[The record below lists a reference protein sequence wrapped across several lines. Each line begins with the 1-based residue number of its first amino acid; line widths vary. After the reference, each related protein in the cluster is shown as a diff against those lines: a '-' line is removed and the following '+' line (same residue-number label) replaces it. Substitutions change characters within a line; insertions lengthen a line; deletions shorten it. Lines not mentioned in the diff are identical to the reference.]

1 MTFPPDYV
9 ERVYAGAL
17 GKIIAVYLGRP
28 IEGWSY
34 EMITKRFGEINY
46 YVHEALDVPLIVTD
60 DDLSGTFTFVR
71 AMPDYGNSLDLSP
84 VQIGQTWLNYIVEGK
99 TILWWGGIG
108 DVTEHT
114 AYLRL
119 KSGIQ
124 PPRSGSIELNGAIM
138 AEQIGSQIF
147 IDGWGM
153 IAPGDPELAADL
165 ARRAACVSHDGE
177 AIYGAQVVAA
187 LVAHAFVESDI
198 NTLIDT
204 AVSLIPADSIT
215 YRMIENVRD
224 WHARQPDWR
233 DTLAQIDHEYS
244 RERFPGNCHIVPN
257 HARII
262 LALLYGDDDF
272 QKTMMV
278 VNTSG
283 FDTDCNS
290 GNVGCIMGIK
300 NGLAG
305 LDAGPDWRGPVAD
318 RLYLP
323 TADGGSG
330 ISDAVSETYKLVN
343 IGRGMQGLEPL
354 RPKNGA
360 RYHFSLA
367 GSVQG
372 FESETEPESK
382 HAATIENVPGPSR
395 AGGRSLAIRFRQL
408 AAGRIARVATL
419 TFIPSKE
426 IADYFDDRGY
436 RLLASPTLYPGQLVR
451 ASLVA
456 DAANADAVT
465 LRLYARHYNE
475 DDALE
480 IIGSEFIQVA
490 PGEKNRLSWLVPDTG
505 NQPIACIGVEIRA
518 ENGLSGT
525 VYLDWLTWDGAPN
538 MQLNRPVISQAGQDK
553 RKRPKFWK
561 KAWIYALDSSERFDS
576 WDYWTQAYRL
586 IQNEGRGL
594 LIQGTRDWTDYHFA
608 ATAKPRVCELGGI
621 AVRVQGLQR
630 YYALLLDQ
638 EKARIVRVLDG
649 ETILAQTD
657 TGWSVE
663 ENYELKLTV
672 EGNRLTAYVNG
683 VQLLETQDT
692 DHALTG
698 GGIALIAQAGLI
710 YFDDV
715 SVKPVQAIS

>member
-1 MTFPPDYV
+1 MTFPSDYV

-34 EMITKRFGEINY
+34 EMIMERFGEINY

-71 AMPDYGNSLDLSP
+71 AMPDYGNSPHLTP
-84 VQIGQTWLNYIVEGK
+84 AQIGQTWLNYIVEGK

-119 KSGIQ
+119 KNGVQ
-124 PPRSGSIELNGAIM
+124 PPRSGSIALNGPIM
-138 AEQIGSQIF
+138 AQQIGSQIF

-165 ARRAACVSHDGE
+165 ARRAASVSHDGE

-187 LVAHAFVESDI
+187 LVAQAFVESDI
-198 NTLIDT
+198 NRLIDC
-204 AVSLIPADSIT
+204 AVSLIPADSVI
-215 YRMIENVRD
+215 YRMIEQLRG
-224 WHARQPDWR
+224 WQAKQPDWHQ
-233 DTLAQIDHEYS
+233 TLGQIDREYS
-244 RERFPGNCHIVPN
+244 RGRYPGNCHIVPN

-262 LALLYGDDDF
+262 LALLYGDDNF
-272 QKTMMV
+272 QKSMMV

-283 FDTDCNS
+283 FDSDCNS
-290 GNVGCIMGIK
+290 GNVGCIMGVK

-305 LDAGPDWRGPVAD
+305 IDAGPDWRGPVAD

-323 TADGGSG
+323 TADGGSA
-330 ISDAVSETYKLVN
+330 ISDAVGETYKLVN
-343 IGRGMQGLEPL
+343 IGRGMQGLAAL
-354 RPKNGA
+354 TPKNGA
-360 RYHFSLA
+360 RYHFSLG

-372 FESETEPESK
+372 FESETGRES
-382 HAATIENVPGPSR
+382 ANTATIKNVPGHSEN
-395 AGGRSLAIRFRQL
+395 GDRSLALRFHRL
-408 AAGRIARVATL
+408 AKGRIARVATR

-426 IADYFDDRGY
+426 IADYFDERGY
-436 RLLASPTLYPGQLVR
+436 RLLASPTLYPGQVVR
-451 ASLVA
+451 ARLVA
-456 DAANADAVT
+456 EAANADTVT

-480 IIGSEFIQVA
+480 IIGGEPVQVA
-490 PGEKNRLSWLVPDTG
+490 PGAEAKLSWIVPETG
-505 NQPIACIGVEIRA
+505 NQPIASIGIEIVG
-518 ENGLSGT
+518 ENGVSGR

-538 MQLNRPVISQAGQDK
+538 MRLNRPAISAAGQEK

-576 WDYWTQAYRL
+576 WDYWKQAYRL

-594 LIQGTRDWTDYHFA
+594 LIQGTRDWIDYQF
-608 ATAKPRVCELGGI
+608 TASAMPRVCEAGGI

-638 EKARIVRVLDG
+638 ERTRIVRVLDG
-649 ETILAQTD
+649 ENVLAQTAS
-657 TGWSVE
+657 GWSVE
-663 ENYELKLTV
+663 QNYDLKLTV
-672 EGNRLTAYVNG
+672 EGNKLTAFVNG
-683 VQLLETQDT
+683 QLALETIDP

-698 GGIALIAQAGLI
+698 GGIALVAQTGLI

-715 SVKPVQAIS
+715 AVMPL

>member
-1 MTFPPDYV
+1 MNMPSDYV
-9 ERVYAGAL
+9 ERVYAGVL

-34 EMITKRFGEINY
+34 EMITERFGEISY
-46 YVHEALDVPLIVTD
+46 YVHEALGEPLIVTD

-71 AMPDYGNSLDLSP
+71 AMPDYGNNLDLTP
-84 VQIGQTWLNYIVEGK
+84 AQIGQTWLNYIVEGK

-119 KSGIQ
+119 KNGIR
-124 PPRSGSIELNGAIM
+124 PPRSGSIELNGPVM

-153 IAPGDPELAADL
+153 IAPGEPELAADL

-187 LVAHAFVESDI
+187 LVAQAFVESDM
-198 NTLIDT
+198 NKLIDSAT
-204 AVSLIPADSIT
+204 SLIPSDST
-215 YRMIENVRD
+215 SYRMIEKVRN

-233 DTLAQIDHEYS
+233 ETLAQIDSEYN
-244 RERFPGNCHIVPN
+244 RDRYPGNCHIVPN

-272 QKTMMV
+272 QKAMMV

-290 GNVGCIMGIK
+290 GNVGCIMGVK

-305 LDAGPDWRGPVAD
+305 IDAGPDWRGPVAD

-323 TADGGSG
+323 SADGGSG
-330 ISDAVSETYKLVN
+330 ISDAVAETYKLVN
-343 IGRGMQGLEPL
+343 IGRGMQGLATL

-360 RYHFSLA
+360 RYHFSLP

-372 FESETEPESK
+372 FESESDN
-382 HAATIENVPGPSR
+382 AVTIENVPGRSKS
-395 AGGRSLAIRFRQL
+395 GGRSLAIRFQGL
-408 AAGRIARVATL
+408 MPGRSARVATL

-426 IADYFDDRGY
+426 IADYFDERGY
-436 RLLASPTLYPGQLVR
+436 RLLASPTLYPGQVVS
-451 ASLVA
+451 AGLVA
-456 DAANADAVT
+456 DAANADTVM
-465 LRLYARHYNE
+465 LRLFARHYDE
-475 DDALE
+475 DDALA
-480 IIGSEFIQVA
+480 IIGGDPVPVA
-490 PGEKNRLSWLVPDTG
+490 PGTEVNLSWQIPETG
-505 NQPIACIGVEIRA
+505 NQPIARIGIEMTSV
-518 ENGLSGT
+518 NGESGT
-525 VYLDWLTWDGAPN
+525 IFLDWLSWDGAPK
-538 MQLNRPVISQAGQDK
+538 MQLNRPFISEAGREK
-553 RKRPKFWK
+553 RKRPRFWK
-561 KAWIYALDSSERFDS
+561 KAWIYALDSSERFDA
-576 WDYWTQAYRL
+576 WDYWAQPYRV

-594 LIQGTRDWTDYHFA
+594 LIQGTRDWNDYQFA
-608 ATAKPRVCELGGI
+608 ASAMPRVCDAGGI

-638 EKARIVRVLDG
+638 ERTRIVRVLDG
-649 ETILAQTD
+649 ETVLAETD

-663 ENYELKLTV
+663 HDYDLKLRV
-672 EGNRLTAYVNG
+672 EGNKLTAFVAG
-683 VQLLETQDT
+683 EQVLETVDP

-698 GGIALIAQAGLI
+698 GGIALVAETGCI
-710 YFDDV
+710 YFDKLA
-715 SVKPVQAIS
+715 VKPV

>member
-1 MTFPPDYV
+1 MTFPSDYV
-9 ERVYAGAL
+9 ERVYAGVL

-34 EMITKRFGEINY
+34 EMIMERFGEINY

-71 AMPDYGNSLDLSP
+71 AMSDYGNSPDLTP

-119 KSGIQ
+119 KNGVQ
-124 PPRSGSIELNGAIM
+124 PPRSGSIELNGPVM
-138 AEQIGSQIF
+138 AQQIGSQIF

-153 IAPGDPELAADL
+153 IAPGDPAMAADL

-187 LVAHAFVESDI
+187 LVAQAFVEADMDK
-198 NTLIDT
+198 LIDS

-215 YRMIENVRD
+215 YRMIEKVRN
-224 WHARQPDWR
+224 WHARQPDWHQ
-233 DTLAQIDHEYS
+233 TLGQIDSEYS
-244 RERFPGNCHIVPN
+244 RDRYPGNCHIVPN

-272 QKTMMV
+272 QKSMMV

-300 NGLAG
+300 NGLIG
-305 LDAGPDWRGPVAD
+305 IDAGPDWRGPVAD

-330 ISDAVSETYKLVN
+330 ISDAVGETYKLVN
-343 IGRGMQGLEPL
+343 IARGMRGLAPL
-354 RPKNGA
+354 APKNGA
-360 RYHFSLA
+360 RYHFSLP

-372 FESETEPESK
+372 FEPETEPESK
-382 HAATIENVPGPSR
+382 DAATIENVPGQ
-395 AGGRSLAIRFRQL
+395 GKNGDRSLALRFHRL
-408 AAGRIARVATL
+408 ARGRIARVATL

-426 IADYFDDRGY
+426 IADYFDERGY
-436 RLLASPTLYPGQLVR
+436 RLLASPTLYPGQVVR
-451 ASLVA
+451 ASLAA
-456 DAANADAVT
+456 DAANADTVT

-480 IIGSEFIQVA
+480 IIGGEPVQVA
-490 PGEKNRLSWLVPDTG
+490 PGAEVSLSWRVPETG
-505 NQPIACIGVEIRA
+505 NQPIATIGIEIRG
-518 ENGLSGT
+518 ENGASGS
-525 VYLDWLTWDGAPN
+525 VYLDWLTWDSAPN
-538 MQLNRPVISQAGQDK
+538 MQLNRPAISEAGRKK
-553 RKRPKFWK
+553 RVRPKFWK

-594 LIQGTRDWTDYHFA
+594 LIQGTRDWIDYQFEA
-608 ATAKPRVCELGGI
+608 NAMPRVCEAGGI

-638 EKARIVRVLDG
+638 ERTRIVRVLDG
-649 ETILAQTD
+649 ETVLAQTD
-657 TGWSVE
+657 SGWSVE
-663 ENYELKLTV
+663 QNYDLKLKV
-672 EGNRLTAYVNG
+672 EGNKLTAFVNG
-683 VQLLETQDT
+683 ERVLETEDPE
-692 DHALTG
+692 DALTG
-698 GGIALIAQAGLI
+698 GGIALIAQTGFI
-710 YFDDV
+710 YFDEVAV
-715 SVKPVQAIS
+715 SPV

>member
-1 MTFPPDYV
+1 MTLQADYV
-9 ERVYAGAL
+9 ERVYAGVL

-28 IEGWSY
+28 IEGWSH
-34 EMITKRFGEINY
+34 EMIVERFGEINY

-71 AMPDYGNSLDLSP
+71 AMPDYGNSLDLTP

-114 AYLRL
+114 AYIRL
-119 KSGIQ
+119 KNGIQ
-124 PPRSGSIELNGAIM
+124 PPRSGSIELNGPIM

-153 IAPGDPELAADL
+153 IAPGDPVLAADL
-165 ARRAACVSHDGE
+165 ARRAASVSHDGE

-187 LVAHAFVESDI
+187 LEAQAFVESDI
-198 NTLIDT
+198 NKLIDS
-204 AVSLIPADSIT
+204 AVSLIPSDSTT
-215 YRMIENVRD
+215 YRMIEKVRN

-233 DTLAQIDHEYS
+233 GTLGQIDSEYS
-244 RERFPGNCHIVPN
+244 RDRYPGNCHIVPN

-272 QKTMMV
+272 QKSLMV

-300 NGLAG
+300 NGLVG
-305 LDAGPDWRGPVAD
+305 IDAGPDWRGPVAD

-330 ISDAVSETYKLVN
+330 ISDAVGETYKLVN

-354 RPKNGA
+354 TPKNGA
-360 RYHFSLA
+360 RYHFSLQ

-372 FESETEPESK
+372 FEPETGRESNNTV
-382 HAATIENVPGPSR
+382 TIENVSGHSKK
-395 AGGRSLAIRFRQL
+395 GDRSLALRFHRL
-408 AAGRIARVATL
+408 AKGRIARVATL

-426 IADYFDDRGY
+426 IADYFDERGY
-436 RLLASPTLYPGQLVR
+436 RLLASPTLYPGQVVR
-451 ASLVA
+451 AGLVA
-456 DAANADAVT
+456 EAANADTVT

-480 IIGSEFIQVA
+480 IIGSEPVQVA
-490 PGEKNRLSWLVPDTG
+490 PGAEVNLDWLVPETG
-505 NQPIACIGVEIRA
+505 NQPIATIGIEITG
-518 ENGLSGT
+518 ENGASGT
-525 VYLDWLTWDGAPN
+525 VYLDWLTWDGTPD
-538 MQLNRPVISQAGQDK
+538 MHLNRPTISEAGQEK

-594 LIQGTRDWTDYHFA
+594 LIQGTRDWIDYQFA
-608 ATAKPRVCELGGI
+608 ATAMPRVCEAGGI

-638 EKARIVRVLDG
+638 ERTRIVRVLDG
-649 ETILAQTD
+649 ETVLAETD
-657 TGWSVE
+657 SGWSVE
-663 ENYELKLTV
+663 QNYDLKLKV
-672 EGNRLTAYVNG
+672 EGGKLTAFVSG
-683 VQLLETQDT
+683 EQVLETQDPEA
-692 DHALTG
+692 ALTG
-698 GGIALIAQAGLI
+698 GGIALIAQAGFI
-710 YFDDV
+710 YFDNV
-715 SVKPVQAIS
+715 AVRPL

>member
-1 MTFPPDYV
+1 MDFPPDYI
-9 ERVYAGAL
+9 ERVYAGVL
-17 GKIIAVYLGRP
+17 GKMIAVYLGRP

-34 EMITKRFGEINY
+34 EMITERFGEINY
-46 YVHEALDVPLIVTD
+46 YVHEALDMPLIVTD

-71 AMPDYGNSLDLSP
+71 AMSDYGNSPDLTP

-114 AYLRL
+114 AYIRL
-119 KSGIQ
+119 KNGVQ
-124 PPRSGSIELNGAIM
+124 PPRSGSIELNGPVM

-187 LVAHAFVESDI
+187 IEAQAFVEADI
-198 NTLIDT
+198 NRLID
-204 AVSLIPADSIT
+204 AAASLIPADSIT

-224 WHARQPDWR
+224 WQARQPDWR
-233 DTLAQIDHEYS
+233 RTLGRIDREYD
-244 RERFPGNCHIVPN
+244 RDRYPGNCHIVPN

-272 QKTMMV
+272 QKSMMV

-305 LDAGPDWRGPVAD
+305 IDAGPDWRGPVAD

-330 ISDAVSETYKLVN
+330 ISDAVGETYKLVN
-343 IGRGMQGLEPL
+343 IGRGMRGLAPIA
-354 RPKNGA
+354 PKNGA
-360 RYHFSLA
+360 RYHFSLR

-372 FESETEPESK
+372 FEPESGPESNN
-382 HAATIENVPGPSR
+382 AASVDNVPGHSNS
-395 AGGRSLAIRFRQL
+395 GYRSLAIRYHRL
-408 AAGRIARVATL
+408 ATGRVARVATL

-426 IADYFDDRGY
+426 IADYFDERGY
-436 RLLASPTLYPGQLVR
+436 RLLASPTLYPGQVVR
-451 ASLVA
+451 ARLVA
-456 DAANADAVT
+456 DAANAEPAT
-465 LRLYARHYNE
+465 LRLYARHYDE

-480 IIGSEFIQVA
+480 IIGGETVRLA
-490 PGEKNRLSWLVPDTG
+490 PGADVNLSWRVPETG
-505 NQPIACIGVEIRA
+505 NQPIACIGIEISG
-518 ENGLSGT
+518 ENGASGS

-538 MQLNRPVISQAGQDK
+538 MRLNRPAISEAGPEK

-576 WDYWTQAYRL
+576 WDYWAQAYRL

-594 LIQGTRDWTDYHFA
+594 LIQGTRDWTDYQFA
-608 ATAKPRVCELGGI
+608 ASAMPRVCEAGGI

-638 EKARIVRVLDG
+638 ERTRIVRVLDG
-649 ETILAQTD
+649 ETVLAETNS
-657 TGWSVE
+657 GWSFE
-663 ENYELKLTV
+663 RNYDLKLTV
-672 EGNRLTAYVNG
+672 AGDRLTAFVNG
-683 VQLLETQDT
+683 EQALEARDA
-692 DHALTG
+692 DNALTG
-698 GGIALIAQAGLI
+698 GGIALIAQTGFVYYDNVA
-710 YFDDV
+710 
-715 SVKPVQAIS
+715 VKPL

>member
-1 MTFPPDYV
+1 MKMPSDYV
-9 ERVYAGAL
+9 ERVYAGVL

-34 EMITKRFGEINY
+34 EMITERFGDISY
-46 YVHEALDVPLIVTD
+46 YVHEALGEPLIVTD

-71 AMPDYGNSLDLSP
+71 AMPDYGNSLDLTP
-84 VQIGQTWLNYIVEGK
+84 AQIGQTWLNYIVEGK

-119 KSGIQ
+119 KNGIR
-124 PPRSGSIELNGAIM
+124 PPRSGSIELNGPVM

-153 IAPGDPELAADL
+153 IAPGEPELAADL

-187 LVAHAFVESDI
+187 LVAQAFVESDM
-198 NTLIDT
+198 NKLIDSAT
-204 AVSLIPADSIT
+204 SLIPPDST
-215 YRMIENVRD
+215 SYRMIEKVRN
-224 WHARQPDWR
+224 WHARHPDWR
-233 DTLAQIDHEYS
+233 ETLAQIDSEYN
-244 RERFPGNCHIVPN
+244 RDRYPGNCHIVPN

-272 QKTMMV
+272 QKAMMV

-290 GNVGCIMGIK
+290 GNVGCIMGVK

-305 LDAGPDWRGPVAD
+305 IDAGPDWRGPVAD

-323 TADGGSG
+323 SADGGSA
-330 ISDAVSETYKLVN
+330 ISDAVAETYKLVN
-343 IGRGMQGLEPL
+343 TGRGMQGLAPL

-360 RYHFSLA
+360 RYHFSLP

-372 FESETEPESK
+372 FESESDN
-382 HAATIENVPGPSR
+382 AVTIENVPGHSKS
-395 AGGRSLAIRFRQL
+395 GGRSLALRFQGL
-408 AAGRIARVATL
+408 VPGRSASVATL

-426 IADYFDDRGY
+426 IADYFDERGY
-436 RLLASPTLYPGQLVR
+436 RLLASPTLYPGQVVS
-451 ASLVA
+451 AGLVA
-456 DAANADAVT
+456 DAANADTVM
-465 LRLYARHYNE
+465 LRLFARHYDE
-475 DDALE
+475 DDALA
-480 IIGSEFIQVA
+480 IIGGDPVPVA
-490 PGEKNRLSWLVPDTG
+490 PGTEVNLSWQIPETG
-505 NQPIACIGVEIRA
+505 NQPIARIGIEMTGV
-518 ENGLSGT
+518 NGASGT
-525 VYLDWLTWDGAPN
+525 IFLDWLTWDGAPK
-538 MQLNRPVISQAGQDK
+538 MQLNRPFISEAGREK
-553 RKRPKFWK
+553 RKRPRFWK
-561 KAWIYALDSSERFDS
+561 KAWIYALDSSERFDA
-576 WDYWTQAYRL
+576 WDYWAQAYRV

-594 LIQGTRDWTDYHFA
+594 LIQGTRDWIDYQFA
-608 ATAKPRVCELGGI
+608 ASAMPRVCDAGGI

-638 EKARIVRVLDG
+638 ERTRIVRVLDG
-649 ETILAQTD
+649 ETVLAETD

-663 ENYELKLTV
+663 HDYDLKLQV
-672 EGNRLTAYVNG
+672 EGNKLTAFVADEQ
-683 VQLLETQDT
+683 VLETEDP

-698 GGIALIAQAGLI
+698 GGIALVAETGCI
-710 YFDDV
+710 YFDKLAV
-715 SVKPVQAIS
+715 RPV

>member
-1 MTFPPDYV
+1 MTIPPDYV
-9 ERVYAGAL
+9 ERVYAGVL

-34 EMITKRFGEINY
+34 EMIMKRFGEINY
-46 YVHEALDVPLIVTD
+46 YVHEALDQPLIVTD

-71 AMPDYGNSLDLSP
+71 AMADYGNSPDLTP

-124 PPRSGSIELNGAIM
+124 PPRSGSIELNGPVM

-153 IAPGDPELAADL
+153 IAPGDPALAADL
-165 ARRAACVSHDGE
+165 ARRAASVSHDGE

-187 LVAHAFVESDI
+187 LVAQAFVETD
-198 NTLIDT
+198 TDKLID
-204 AVSLIPADSIT
+204 AAASLIPADSTT
-215 YRMIENVRD
+215 YRMIERVRG

-233 DTLAQIDHEYS
+233 LTLGQIDREYS
-244 RERFPGNCHIVPN
+244 RERYPGNCHIVPN

-272 QKTMMV
+272 QKSMMV

-305 LDAGPDWRGPVAD
+305 IDAGPDWRGPVAD

-343 IGRGMQGLEPL
+343 MGRGMRGLAPL
-354 RPKNGA
+354 SPKHGA
-360 RYHFSLA
+360 RYHFSLP

-372 FESETEPESK
+372 FESETGPESNET
-382 HAATIENVPGPSR
+382 ATLENVPRRGNS
-395 AGGRSLAIRFRQL
+395 GGRSLAIRYRRL
-408 AAGRIARVATL
+408 AAGRLARVATL
-419 TFIPSKE
+419 AFIPSKE
-426 IADYFDDRGY
+426 IGDYFDERGY
-436 RLLASPTLYPGQLVR
+436 RLLASPTLYPGQVVR
-451 ASLVA
+451 ASLAA
-456 DAANADAVT
+456 DAANAEPVR

-480 IIGSEFIQVA
+480 RIGGEPVQLA
-490 PGEKNRLSWLVPDTG
+490 PGAEVTLAWRVPETG
-505 NQPIACIGVEIRA
+505 NQPIACIGIEIRGEHGA
-518 ENGLSGT
+518 SGK

-538 MQLNRPVISQAGQDK
+538 MRLNRPVISEAGREK

-594 LIQGTRDWTDYHFA
+594 LIQGTREWTDYQLS
-608 ATAKPRVCELGGI
+608 ATAMPRVCEAGGI
-621 AVRVQGLQR
+621 AVRVQGLRR

-638 EKARIVRVLDG
+638 ERTRIVRVLDG
-649 ETILAQTD
+649 ETILAESD
-657 TGWSVE
+657 TGWSIE
-663 ENYELKLTV
+663 QNYELRLKVEGAKLT
-672 EGNRLTAYVNG
+672 AFING
-683 VQLLETQDT
+683 ERALAAIDPEA
-692 DHALTG
+692 ALTG
-698 GGIALIAQAGLI
+698 GGIALIAQTGFI

-715 SVKPVQAIS
+715 AVRPA

>member
-1 MTFPPDYV
+1 MTFPSDYV
-9 ERVYAGAL
+9 ERVYAGVL

-34 EMITKRFGEINY
+34 EMIVERFGEINY
-46 YVHEALDVPLIVTD
+46 YVHEALDVPLVVTD

-71 AMPDYGNSLDLSP
+71 AMPDYGNSPDLTP
-84 VQIGQTWLNYIVEGK
+84 AQIGQTWLNYIVEGK

-119 KSGIQ
+119 KNGIQ
-124 PPRSGSIELNGAIM
+124 PPRSGSIELNGPIM

-153 IAPGDPELAADL
+153 IAPGDPGLAADL
-165 ARRAACVSHDGE
+165 ARRAASVSHDGE

-187 LVAHAFVESDI
+187 LEAQAFVESDI
-198 NTLIDT
+198 NKLIDT
-204 AVSLIPADSIT
+204 TVSLIPSDSIT
-215 YRMIENVRD
+215 YRMIEKIRD

-233 DTLAQIDHEYS
+233 GTLGQIDSEYS
-244 RERFPGNCHIVPN
+244 RDRYPGNCHIVPN

-272 QKTMMV
+272 QKSMMV

-300 NGLAG
+300 NGLVG
-305 LDAGPDWRGPVAD
+305 IDAGPDWRGPVAD

-330 ISDAVSETYKLVN
+330 ISDAVGETYKLVN
-343 IGRGMQGLEPL
+343 IGRGMQGLAPL
-354 RPKNGA
+354 APKNGA
-360 RYHFSLA
+360 RYHFSLP

-372 FESETEPESK
+372 FESETGPESTNTV
-382 HAATIENVPGPSR
+382 TIENMPGQGKN
-395 AGGRSLAIRFRQL
+395 GGRSLAVHFHRL
-408 AAGRIARVATL
+408 AKGRIARVATL

-426 IADYFDDRGY
+426 IAEYFDERGY
-436 RLLASPTLYPGQLVR
+436 RLLASPTLYPGQVVR
-451 ASLVA
+451 ARLVA
-456 DAANADAVT
+456 EAANAEPAT

-480 IIGSEFIQVA
+480 IIGSELVQVA
-490 PGEKNRLSWLVPDTG
+490 PGAEVNLSWLVPETG
-505 NQPIACIGVEIRA
+505 NQPIAAIGIEITG
-518 ENGLSGT
+518 ENGASGT
-525 VYLDWLTWDGAPN
+525 VYLDWLTWDGSPN
-538 MQLNRPVISQAGQDK
+538 MRLNRPHISEAGQEK

-594 LIQGTRDWTDYHFA
+594 LIQGTRDWIDYQFA
-608 ATAKPRVCELGGI
+608 ASAMPRVCEAGGI

-630 YYALLLDQ
+630 YYALLLDH
-638 EKARIVRVLDG
+638 ERTRIVRVLDG
-649 ETILAQTD
+649 ETVLAETD
-657 TGWSVE
+657 SGWSVE
-663 ENYELKLTV
+663 QNYDLKLKV
-672 EGNRLTAYVNG
+672 EGNKLTAFVG
-683 VQLLETQDT
+683 GEQVLETEDP
-692 DHALTG
+692 DNALTG
-698 GGIALIAQAGLI
+698 GGIALIAQAGFI
-710 YFDDV
+710 YFDKV
-715 SVKPVQAIS
+715 AVKPL

>member
-1 MTFPPDYV
+1 MTFPSDYV
-9 ERVYAGAL
+9 ERVYAGVL

-34 EMITKRFGEINY
+34 EMIVERFGEINY
-46 YVHEALDVPLIVTD
+46 YVHEALDVPLVVTD

-71 AMPDYGNSLDLSP
+71 AMPDYGNSPDLTP
-84 VQIGQTWLNYIVEGK
+84 AQIGQTWLNYIVEGK

-119 KSGIQ
+119 KNGIQ
-124 PPRSGSIELNGAIM
+124 PPRSGSIELNGPIM

-153 IAPGDPELAADL
+153 IAPGDPGLAADL
-165 ARRAACVSHDGE
+165 ARRAASVSHDGE

-187 LVAHAFVESDI
+187 LEAQAFVESDI
-198 NTLIDT
+198 NKLIDT
-204 AVSLIPADSIT
+204 TVSLIPSDSIT
-215 YRMIENVRD
+215 YRMIEKIRD

-233 DTLAQIDHEYS
+233 GTLGQIDSVYS
-244 RERFPGNCHIVPN
+244 RDRYPGNCHIVPN

-272 QKTMMV
+272 QKSMMV

-300 NGLAG
+300 NGLVG
-305 LDAGPDWRGPVAD
+305 IDAGPDWRGPVAD

-330 ISDAVSETYKLVN
+330 ISDAVGETYKLVN
-343 IGRGMQGLEPL
+343 IGRGMQGLAPL
-354 RPKNGA
+354 APKNGA
-360 RYHFSLA
+360 RYHFSLP

-372 FESETEPESK
+372 FESETGPESTNTV
-382 HAATIENVPGPSR
+382 TIENMPGQGKN
-395 AGGRSLAIRFRQL
+395 GGRSLAVHFHRL
-408 AAGRIARVATL
+408 AKGRIARVATL

-426 IADYFDDRGY
+426 IAEYFDERGY
-436 RLLASPTLYPGQLVR
+436 RLLASPTLYPGQVVR
-451 ASLVA
+451 ARLVA
-456 DAANADAVT
+456 EAANAEPAT

-480 IIGSEFIQVA
+480 IIGSELVQLA
-490 PGEKNRLSWLVPDTG
+490 PGAEVNLSWLVPETG
-505 NQPIACIGVEIRA
+505 NQPIAAIGIEITG
-518 ENGLSGT
+518 ENGASGT
-525 VYLDWLTWDGAPN
+525 VYLDWLTWDGSPN
-538 MQLNRPVISQAGQDK
+538 MRLNRPHISEAGQEK

-594 LIQGTRDWTDYHFA
+594 LIQGTRDWIDYQFA
-608 ATAKPRVCELGGI
+608 ASAMPRVCEAGGI

-630 YYALLLDQ
+630 YYALLLDH
-638 EKARIVRVLDG
+638 ERTRIVRVLDG
-649 ETILAQTD
+649 ETVLAETD
-657 TGWSVE
+657 SGWSVE
-663 ENYELKLTV
+663 QNYDLKLQV
-672 EGNRLTAYVNG
+672 AGNKLTAFVG
-683 VQLLETQDT
+683 GEQVLETEDP
-692 DHALTG
+692 DNALTG
-698 GGIALIAQAGLI
+698 GGIALIAQAGFI
-710 YFDDV
+710 YFDKV
-715 SVKPVQAIS
+715 AVKPL

>member
-1 MTFPPDYV
+1 MTFPPDYI
-9 ERVYAGAL
+9 ERVYAGVL

-34 EMITKRFGEINY
+34 EMIAKRFGEINY
-46 YVHEALDVPLIVTD
+46 YVNASLGEPLIVTD

-71 AMPDYGNSLDLSP
+71 AMPDYGNSLDLTP

-114 AYLRL
+114 AYIRL
-119 KSGIQ
+119 KNGIQ
-124 PPRSGSIELNGAIM
+124 PPRSGSIELNGPVM

-153 IAPGDPELAADL
+153 IAPGDPALAAEL

-177 AIYGAQVVAA
+177 AIHGAQVVAA
-187 LVAHAFVESDI
+187 LEAQAFVESDI
-198 NTLIDT
+198 NSLIDT
-204 AVSLIPADSIT
+204 ATSLIPRDSIT
-215 YRMIENVRD
+215 CRMIDKIRN

-233 DTLAQIDHEYS
+233 QTLGQIDSEYS
-244 RERFPGNCHIVPN
+244 RECYPGNCHIVPN

-272 QKTMMV
+272 QKSLMI
-278 VNTSG
+278 VNTAG

-300 NGLAG
+300 NGLSG
-305 LDAGPDWRGPVAD
+305 IDAGPDWRGPVAD

-323 TADGGSG
+323 TADGGSA
-330 ISDAVSETYKLVN
+330 ISDAVGETYKLAN
-343 IGRGMQGLEPL
+343 IARGTQGLAPL
-354 RPKNGA
+354 KPKNGA
-360 RYHFSLA
+360 RYHFSLP

-372 FESETEPESK
+372 FESEIGRES
-382 HAATIENVPGPSR
+382 ADTVTIENVPGR
-395 AGGRSLAIRFRQL
+395 GKNGDRSLALRYHRL
-408 AAGRIARVATL
+408 AKGRIARVATL

-426 IADYFDDRGY
+426 IADYFDERGY
-436 RLLASPTLYPGQLVR
+436 RLLASPTLYPGQVAR
-451 ASLVA
+451 ARLVA
-456 DAANADAVT
+456 DAANAEPVT

-475 DDALE
+475 DDALQV
-480 IIGSEFIQVA
+480 IGGEPAGLA
-490 PGEKNRLSWLVPDTG
+490 PGAAINLSWRMPETG
-505 NQPIACIGVEIRA
+505 NQPIANIGIEITG
-518 ENGLSGT
+518 ENGASGS
-525 VYLDWLTWDGAPN
+525 VYLDWLTWDGAPD
-538 MQLNRPVISQAGQDK
+538 MRLNRPFISEAGREK
-553 RKRPKFWK
+553 RVRPKFWK
-561 KAWIYALDSSERFDS
+561 KAWIYALDSSERYDS

-594 LIQGTRDWTDYHFA
+594 LIQGTRDWVDYQVA
-608 ATAKPRVCELGGI
+608 ATAMPRVCEAGGI

-638 EKARIVRVLDG
+638 ESTRIVRVLDG
-649 ETILAQTD
+649 ERVLAETD
-657 TGWSVE
+657 SGWSIE
-663 ENYELKLTV
+663 QNYNLKLAV
-672 EGNRLTAYVNG
+672 EGNKLTAIVNG
-683 VQLLETQDT
+683 EQALEAIDPEA
-692 DHALTG
+692 ALTG
-698 GGIALIAQAGLI
+698 GGIALIAQTGFI

-715 SVKPVQAIS
+715 SVMPV

>member
-1 MTFPPDYV
+1 MTFPSDYV
-9 ERVYAGAL
+9 ERVYAGVL

-34 EMITKRFGEINY
+34 EMIMERFGEINY

-71 AMPDYGNSLDLSP
+71 AMPDYGNSPDLTA

-119 KSGIQ
+119 KSGIP
-124 PPRSGSIELNGAIM
+124 PPRSGSIELNGPIM

-153 IAPGDPELAADL
+153 IAPGDPALAADL
-165 ARRAACVSHDGE
+165 ARRAASVSHDGE

-187 LVAHAFVESDI
+187 LEAQAFVESDI
-198 NTLIDT
+198 NRLIDT
-204 AVSLIPADSIT
+204 AASLIPSDSIT
-215 YRMIENVRD
+215 YRMIEKVRN
-224 WHARQPDWR
+224 WHAQQPDWHK
-233 DTLAQIDHEYS
+233 TLGQIDREYS
-244 RERFPGNCHIVPN
+244 RDRYPGNCHIVPN

-272 QKTMMV
+272 QKSMMV

-305 LDAGPDWRGPVAD
+305 IDAGPDWRGPVAD

-323 TADGGSG
+323 TADGGSA
-330 ISDAVSETYKLVN
+330 ISDAVGETYKLVN
-343 IGRGMQGLEPL
+343 IARGMGGLAPL
-354 RPKNGA
+354 SPKNRA
-360 RYHFSLA
+360 RYHFSLP

-372 FESETEPESK
+372 FESETGPESK
-382 HAATIENVPGPSR
+382 NTVTIENVPGHSEN
-395 AGGRSLAIRFRQL
+395 GDRSLAIRYHRL
-408 AAGRIARVATL
+408 AKGRVARVAAL

-426 IADYFDDRGY
+426 IADYFDERGY
-436 RLLASPTLYPGQLVR
+436 RLLASPTLYPGQVVR
-451 ASLVA
+451 ARLVA
-456 DAANADAVT
+456 DAANAEPVT

-480 IIGSEFIQVA
+480 IIEGEGVQLA
-490 PGEKNRLSWLVPDTG
+490 PGAEVELSWRVPETG
-505 NQPIACIGVEIRA
+505 NQPIACIGIEIIG
-518 ENGLSGT
+518 ENGASGS

-538 MQLNRPVISQAGQDK
+538 MQLNRPILSEVGREK
-553 RKRPKFWK
+553 RVRPKFWK

-594 LIQGTRDWTDYHFA
+594 LIQGTRDWIDYQFA
-608 ATAKPRVCELGGI
+608 ATAMPRVCEAGGI

-638 EKARIVRVLDG
+638 DKTRIVRVLDG
-649 ETILAQTD
+649 ETVLAETD
-657 TGWSVE
+657 SGWSVE
-663 ENYELKLTV
+663 RDYDLTLKVEGDKLT
-672 EGNRLTAYVNG
+672 AFVNG
-683 VQLLETQDT
+683 EQVLETHDPE
-692 DHALTG
+692 DALTS
-698 GGIALIAQAGLI
+698 GGIALIAEVGCI
-710 YFDDV
+710 YYDDV
-715 SVKPVQAIS
+715 SVRPL

>member
-1 MTFPPDYV
+1 MTFPSDYV
-9 ERVYAGAL
+9 ERVYAGVL
-17 GKIIAVYLGRP
+17 GKMIAVYLGRP

-34 EMITKRFGEINY
+34 EMIMERFGEIQY
-46 YVHEALDVPLIVTD
+46 YVHEALDLPLVVTD

-71 AMPDYGNSLDLSP
+71 AMPDYGNSPDLTA

-99 TILWWGGIG
+99 TTLWWGGIG

-119 KSGIQ
+119 QNGIQ
-124 PPRSGSIELNGAIM
+124 PPRSGSMELNGPVM

-147 IDGWGM
+147 VDGWGM

-187 LVAHAFVESDI
+187 LVAQAFVESDI
-198 NTLIDT
+198 GNLIDS
-204 AVSLIPADSIT
+204 AASLIPADST
-215 YRMIENVRD
+215 TFRMIEQVRD
-224 WHARQPDWR
+224 WHARQPDWHQ
-233 DTLAQIDHEYS
+233 TLGQIDREYS
-244 RERFPGNCHIVPN
+244 RDRYPGNCHIVPN

-262 LALLYGDDDF
+262 LALLYGDDEF
-272 QKTMMV
+272 QKSMMV

-305 LDAGPDWRGPVAD
+305 IDAGPDWRGPVAD

-323 TADGGSG
+323 SADGGSA
-330 ISDAVSETYKLVN
+330 ISDALGETVKLVN
-343 IGRGMQGLEPL
+343 IGREMRGFAPVS
-354 RPKNGA
+354 PKDGA
-360 RYHFSLA
+360 RYHFSLP

-372 FESETEPESK
+372 FESETRPECN
-382 HAATIENVPGPSR
+382 HAVTIENV
-395 AGGRSLAIRFRQL
+395 AGHSESGDRSLAIRFHRL
-408 AAGRIARVATL
+408 AKGRIARAATL

-426 IADYFDDRGY
+426 IADYFDERGY
-436 RLLASPTLYPGQLVR
+436 RLLASPTLYPGQVVR
-451 ASLVA
+451 ARLVA
-456 DAANADAVT
+456 AEANADTVT

-480 IIGSEFIQVA
+480 IIGCEPAQVT
-490 PGEKNRLSWLVPDTG
+490 PGEEVKLSWRVPETG
-505 NQPIACIGVEIRA
+505 NQPIASIGIEITG
-518 ENGLSGT
+518 ENGASGS

-538 MQLNRPVISQAGQDK
+538 VRLNRPAISEAGREK

-594 LIQGTRDWTDYHFA
+594 LIQGTRDWIDYQLEA
-608 ATAKPRVCELGGI
+608 AAMPRVCEAGGI
-621 AVRVQGLQR
+621 AVRAQGLHR

-638 EKARIVRVLDG
+638 ERTRIVRVLDG
-649 ETILAQTD
+649 EKVLAQID
-657 TGWSVE
+657 SGWSVE
-663 ENYELKLTV
+663 QNYDLKLQV
-672 EGNRLTAYVNG
+672 EGNRLTAFVNG
-683 VQLLETQDT
+683 EQALEAIDP
-692 DHALTG
+692 DNALTG
-698 GGIALIAQAGLI
+698 GGIALIAQTGFI
-710 YFDDV
+710 YFDKV
-715 SVKPVQAIS
+715 AVKPV

>member
-1 MTFPPDYV
+1 MTLPYDYV
-9 ERVYAGAL
+9 ERVYAGVL

-34 EMITKRFGEINY
+34 EMIMERFGEINY
-46 YVHEALDVPLIVTD
+46 YVHEALGMPLIVTD

-71 AMPDYGNSLDLSP
+71 AMPDYGNSPDLTA

-114 AYLRL
+114 AYIRL
-119 KSGIQ
+119 KNGIL
-124 PPRSGSIELNGAIM
+124 PPRSGSMELNGPIM
-138 AEQIGSQIF
+138 AQQIGSQIF

-165 ARRAACVSHDGE
+165 ARRAASVSHDGE
-177 AIYGAQVVAA
+177 AIFGAQVVAVLEA
-187 LVAHAFVESDI
+187 QAFVESDI
-198 NTLIDT
+198 NKLIDAAT
-204 AVSLIPADSIT
+204 ALIPSDSIT
-215 YRMIENVRD
+215 YRMIDQVRN
-224 WHARQPDWR
+224 WHARQPDWHE
-233 DTLAQIDHEYS
+233 TLRQLDEEYS
-244 RERFPGNCHIVPN
+244 RDRYPGNCHIVPN

-272 QKTMMV
+272 QKSMMV

-305 LDAGPDWRGPVAD
+305 IDAGPDWRGPVAD

-323 TADGGSG
+323 SADGGSA
-330 ISDAVSETYKLVN
+330 ISDAVGETYKLVN
-343 IGRGMQGLEPL
+343 IGRGMRELAPL
-354 RPKNGA
+354 SPKNGA
-360 RYHFSLA
+360 RYHFSLP

-372 FESETEPESK
+372 FESETGPESTN
-382 HAATIENVPGPSR
+382 AVTIENVPGHSKI
-395 AGGRSLAIRFRQL
+395 GDRSLAIRFHRL
-408 AAGRIARVATL
+408 AKGRIARVATL
-419 TFIPSKE
+419 TFIPSKD
-426 IADYFDDRGY
+426 IADYFDERGY
-436 RLLASPTLYPGQLVR
+436 RLLASPTLYPGQVVR
-451 ASLVA
+451 ASLMA
-456 DAANADAVT
+456 DIANADTVT

-480 IIGSEFIQVA
+480 IIGGESVQVT
-490 PGEKNRLSWLVPDTG
+490 PGAEINLSWRVPETG
-505 NQPIACIGVEIRA
+505 NQPIAYIGIEITG
-518 ENGLSGT
+518 EHGVNGA

-538 MQLNRPVISQAGQDK
+538 MRLNRPAISKAGQEK

-561 KAWIYALDSSERFDS
+561 KAWIYALDSSEHFDS

-594 LIQGTRDWTDYHFA
+594 LIQGTRDWINYQFA
-608 ATAKPRVCELGGI
+608 AQAMPRVCEAGGI

-638 EKARIVRVLDG
+638 ESTRIVRVLDG

-657 TGWSVE
+657 SGWSVE
-663 ENYELKLTV
+663 QEYDLKLQV
-672 EGNRLTAYVNG
+672 EGNRLTAFVNG
-683 VQLLETQDT
+683 LQVLDALDS
-692 DHALTG
+692 DNALTG
-698 GGIALIAQAGLI
+698 GAIALIAQTGFI

-715 SVKPVQAIS
+715 AVKPV

>member
-1 MTFPPDYV
+1 MTLPPDYV
-9 ERVYAGAL
+9 ERVYAGVL

-34 EMITKRFGEINY
+34 EMIMKRFGEINY
-46 YVHEALDVPLIVTD
+46 YVHEALGEPLIVTD

-71 AMPDYGNSLDLSP
+71 AMPDYGNSLDLTP
-84 VQIGQTWLNYIVEGK
+84 AQIGQTWLNYIVEGK

-119 KSGIQ
+119 KNGIQ
-124 PPRSGSIELNGAIM
+124 PPRSGSIELNGPIM

-147 IDGWGM
+147 IDGWGL

-187 LVAHAFVESDI
+187 LVAQAFVEADI
-198 NTLIDT
+198 NSLIDT
-204 AVSLIPADSIT
+204 AASLIPADSIT
-215 YRMIENVRD
+215 FRMIEKLRNWR
-224 WHARQPDWR
+224 ARQPDWHQ
-233 DTLAQIDHEYS
+233 TLGQIDRDYS
-244 RERFPGNCHIVPN
+244 RDRYPGNCHIVPN

-272 QKTMMV
+272 QKSLMV

-283 FDTDCNS
+283 FDSDCNS
-290 GNVGCIMGIK
+290 GNVGCIMGVK

-305 LDAGPDWRGPVAD
+305 IDAGPDWRGPVAD

-323 TADGGSG
+323 TADGGNA
-330 ISDAVSETYKLVN
+330 ISDAVGETYKLAN
-343 IGRGMQGLEPL
+343 IGRGMQGLESL
-354 RPKNGA
+354 GPKNGA
-360 RYHFSLA
+360 RYHFSLP

-372 FESETEPESK
+372 FESETGPESK
-382 HAATIENVPGPSR
+382 NAVTIENVPGHSKR
-395 AGGRSLAIRFRQL
+395 GDRSLAIRFHRL
-408 AAGRIARVATL
+408 APGRIGRAATL

-426 IADYFDDRGY
+426 LADYFDERGY

-451 ASLVA
+451 ASLMA
-456 DAANADAVT
+456 DAANAATVT

-480 IIGSEFIQVA
+480 IIGGEPVQLA
-490 PGEKNRLSWLVPDTG
+490 PGEDVSLSWRVPETG
-505 NQPIACIGVEIRA
+505 NQPIAAIGIEIRG
-518 ENGLSGT
+518 ENGASGA
-525 VYLDWLTWDGAPN
+525 VYLDWLTWDGVPN
-538 MQLNRPVISQAGQDK
+538 MRLNRPAISAAGLEK
-553 RKRPKFWK
+553 RLRPKFWK

-594 LIQGTRDWTDYHFA
+594 LIQGTRDWGDYQFE
-608 ATAKPRVCELGGI
+608 ATAMPRVCEAGGI
-621 AVRVQGLQR
+621 AVRVQGLLR

-638 EKARIVRVLDG
+638 DKTRIVRVLDG
-649 ETILAQTD
+649 ETVLAETD
-657 TGWSVE
+657 SGWSVE
-663 ENYELKLTV
+663 QNYDLKLKV
-672 EGNRLTAYVNG
+672 EGDKLTAFVG
-683 VQLLETQDT
+683 GERVLEAIDP
-692 DHALTG
+692 DNALTG
-698 GGIALIAQAGLI
+698 GAIALIAQTGLI

-715 SVKPVQAIS
+715 AVRPL

>member
-1 MTFPPDYV
+1 MPIPSDYV
-9 ERVYAGAL
+9 ERVYAGVL
-17 GKIIAVYLGRP
+17 GKMIGVYLGRP

-34 EMITKRFGEINY
+34 EMIMERFGEINY
-46 YVHEALDVPLIVTD
+46 YVHEALDEPLIVTD

-71 AMPDYGNSLDLSP
+71 AMPDYGNSLDLTAA
-84 VQIGQTWLNYIVEGK
+84 QIGQTWLNYIVEGK

-114 AYLRL
+114 AYIRL
-119 KSGIQ
+119 KSGIL
-124 PPRSGSIELNGAIM
+124 PPRSGSMELNGPVM

-153 IAPGDPELAADL
+153 IVPGEPELAADL
-165 ARRAACVSHDGE
+165 ARRAASVSHDGE

-187 LVAHAFVESDI
+187 LVSQAFVEPDMDR
-198 NTLIDT
+198 LIDAAT
-204 AVSLIPADSIT
+204 SLIPADSLI
-215 YRMIENVRD
+215 YRMIEKLRD
-224 WHARQPDWR
+224 WRVKQPDWHQ
-233 DTLAQIDHEYS
+233 TLKWIDSEYS
-244 RERFPGNCHIVPN
+244 RERYPGNCHIVPN

-272 QKTMMV
+272 QKSLMV

-283 FDTDCNS
+283 FDSDCNS

-305 LDAGPDWRGPVAD
+305 IDAGPDWRSPVAD

-330 ISDAVSETYKLVN
+330 ISDAVGETYKLVN
-343 IGRGMQGLEPL
+343 IGRSIKGLTPL

-360 RYHFSLA
+360 RYHFCLP
-367 GSVQG
+367 GSTQG
-372 FESETEPESK
+372 FEPENLPESRN
-382 HAATIENVPGPSR
+382 AATIENALGSSETGEP
-395 AGGRSLAIRFRQL
+395 SLAIHFHRL
-408 AAGRIARVATL
+408 AKGRVARAATL

-426 IADYFDDRGY
+426 IAEYFDKRGY
-436 RLLASPTLYPGQLVR
+436 RLLASPSLYPGQVVR
-451 ASLVA
+451 ASL
-456 DAANADAVT
+456 AAEPDNADAVT

-480 IIGSEFIQVA
+480 IFGSEPVQAA
-490 PGEKNRLSWLVPDTG
+490 PGANVTLSWRVPETG
-505 NQPIACIGVEIRA
+505 NQPIACIGIEIA
-518 ENGLSGT
+518 GENGSSGT
-525 VYLDWLTWDGAPN
+525 ITLDWLTWEGAPK
-538 MQLNRPVISQAGQDK
+538 MRLNRPFISEAGKEK

-576 WDYWTQAYRL
+576 WDYWKEAYRL

-594 LIQGTRDWTDYHFA
+594 LIQGTREWGDYSIA
-608 ATAKPRVCELGGI
+608 ATAMPRVCEAGGI

-638 EKARIVRVLDG
+638 EKTRIVRVLDG
-649 ETILAQTD
+649 ETILAECD
-657 TGWSVE
+657 AGWAFE
-663 ENYELKLTV
+663 RNYELKLEV
-672 EGNRLTAYVNG
+672 KGNQLTAFVNG
-683 VQLLETQDT
+683 ERALQAIDR
-692 DHALTG
+692 DNALTA

-710 YFDDV
+710 TFDDV
-715 SVKPVQAIS
+715 ALEPV